1 MKHWK
6 NTILS
11 AALLAVLTATPA
23 HALEYTMEAAGDY
36 LFGGPQAMTPSMNGR
51 IPM

>member
-23 HALEYTMEAAGDY
+23 HALE
-36 LFGGPQAMTPSMNGR
+36 LSL
-51 IPM
+51 IHI

>member
-23 HALEYTMEAAGDY
+23 QMIRLMSGLSRLLLHW
-36 LFGGPQAMTPSMNGR
+36 S
-51 IPM
+51 